1 MRPDLELLNASVV
14 GLICSEPVIDRLP
27 VHPWAIDAALAELAT
42 DVEPG
47 SALDRAIQ
55 RWPRNH
61 RAPGLR
67 FLGLQGLLWE
77 LAAAGHIRPT
87 GEGSAAHYTLSP
99 EWRSRHRCLHAALSR
114 GDRAAVGRAAGHL
127 AYLVAK
133 STTRSNSRA
142 RSEPL
147 QPSASS

>member
-1 MRPDLELLNASVV
+1 MRPELDLLNASVV
-14 GLICSEPVIDRLP
+14 GLICSESTVDRLP

-55 RWPRNH
+55 RWPRDD
-61 RAPGLR
+61 RGPGLR
-67 FLGLQGLLWE
+67 FLGLQALLWE

-99 EWRSRHRCLHAALSR
+99 EWRYQHRRLHAALSR
-114 GDRAAVGRAAGHL
+114 RERAAVGRAAGHL

-133 STTRSNSRA
+133 STTRSKSAERA
-142 RSEPL
+142 APL